1 MGYAMNRNIGKT
13 DGIIRRSL
21 LPLICLMVALSSA
34 TPHADDPAWK
44 RIDKKGIRT
53 GAVTFGINNLVAVTC
68 PAALPTAQPRLLLH
82 VQAIQTDYDEKA
94 RYNLRIVINDYRAD
108 FGMSA
113 QDGTLYFEAKDFNQR
128 DMFET
133 FVQQLMAAA
142 KAGDDHAQLAVSSL
156 GWRGDLPLAGADQVL
171 AGLMDGCGE

>member
-1 MGYAMNRNIGKT
+1 MLGKKR
-13 DGIIRRSL
+13 GIIHRGLWSL
-21 LPLICLMVALSSA
+21 LCLVAVLGFTTA
-34 TPHADDPAWK
+34 QADDDAWK

-53 GAVTFGINNLVAVTC
+53 GTVSFGINNLVAITC

-82 VQAIQTDYDEKA
+82 VQAIQTDYDERS

-133 FVQQLMAAA
+133 FVHQLMAAA
-142 KAGDDHAQLAVSSL
+142 KGGTDHAQLAVSSL
-156 GWRGDLPLAGADQVL
+156 GWRGDMPLAGADQVL
-171 AGLMDGCGE
+171 VGLMDGCGE